1 LASNGKKYNK
11 LVVFDVEGVLIPKA
25 RFILFEISTRLGLRS
40 FIFSILLGILYE
52 IGFLSLKKALKY
64 IFKLSEGYSLKQYLA
79 LFQNLPLTPGLINVF
94 KELKKANYKIALISS
109 GIPKIALEKLNE
121 NLKADYIYG
130 LEIGLSGEKLT
141 GDIWGDVIE
150 PNGKAVAL
158 QEIIHNNSLSPCIC
172 TCVADDRNN
181 LPLFKICD
189 LRIGYNPDYVLSH
202 KSDYVCKGNLL
213 KIIPIIKGEHIEKR
227 GFHLVK
233 SSIIR
238 EVIHIGGF
246 LIPLVCIYFLN
257 CFVIISLIL
266 LTMLIYIASETM
278 RMMGKEVPIITS
290 LTIKATEEQESQGFV
305 ISPIFYAL
313 SITFSLILFPE
324 PISYVSI
331 AVLTFGD
338 GFAALIGQHFGRNR
352 IRFNKL
358 KNVEGVFGGFIF
370 AFLGC
375 LIFVN
380 PIRALIASAVG
391 MFVEIL
397 PLPINDNLT
406 VPIATGLSLII
417 FAF

>member
-1 LASNGKKYNK
+1 MTSKVKKYNK
-11 LVVFDVEGVLIPKA
+11 LVAFDVEGVLIPKA
-25 RFILFEISTRLGLRS
+25 RFILFEISTRLGLKS
-40 FIFSILLGILYE
+40 FILAIFIGILYE
-52 IGFLSLKKALKY
+52 IGILSLKNTLKK

-79 LFQNLPLTPGLINVF
+79 LFQNLPLTPGVITVF

-121 NLKADYIYG
+121 KLKADYICG
-130 LEIGLSGEKLT
+130 LEIGISGEKLT

-150 PNGKAVAL
+150 LNGKAIAL
-158 QEIIHNNSLSPCIC
+158 QNIIHDNLLSPCIC

-181 LPLFKICD
+181 LPMFKICD
-189 LRIGYNPDYVLSH
+189 LRIGYNPDFVLSY

-213 KIIPIIKGEHIEKR
+213 RIIPIIKGEHIEKR
-227 GFHLVK
+227 RFHLVK

-238 EVIHIGGF
+238 EAIHIGGF
-246 LIPLVCIYFLN
+246 LIPLVCIYLLD

-266 LTMLIYIASETM
+266 FTMFLYIVSETM
-278 RMMGKEVPIITS
+278 RMMGKQVPIITS
-290 LTIKATEEQESQGFV
+290 LTMKATEEQESQGFV

-338 GFAALIGQHFGRNR
+338 GFAAILGQHLGRNR
-352 IRFNKL
+352 IRFNKI
-358 KNVEGVFGGFIF
+358 KNVEGVLGGFIF
-370 AFLGC
+370 AFLGS
-375 LIFVN
+375 LIFVD